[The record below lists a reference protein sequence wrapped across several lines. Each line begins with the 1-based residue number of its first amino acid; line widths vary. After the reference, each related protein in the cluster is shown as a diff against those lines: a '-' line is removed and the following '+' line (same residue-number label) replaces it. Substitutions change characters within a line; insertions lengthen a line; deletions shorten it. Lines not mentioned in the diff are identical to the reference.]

1 MKTIAMVV
9 ILYGKHFEESKT
21 LQSLIKFSHQL
32 DQLLIVNNGPESLDS
47 HDPFFMALSKKHKRV
62 EFENQIQNKP
72 LSWIYNDFINSID
85 ADYYALFDD
94 DTEINLDY
102 EIFLFQ
108 MTNIDLELPKII
120 SIIDKKQYY
129 PKLNE
134 QIISEHGL
142 IESGGE
148 LFSIGSGLIISN
160 KIKNTFK
167 KYNLEIFD
175 SRFALYGVDVSFFRR
190 LNKLG
195 RESFLIS
202 SQTFLNHSLSSVE
215 GMISKWRAKE
225 RLYDEV
231 LSIKYYR
238 SLPYLRFIK
247 LIFRHI
253 LNSNSSSIF
262 EMLKIYF
269 YGKHPRCNQIS
280 KYKKGENYVG

>member
-9 ILYGKHFEESKT
+9 ILYGKRFEESKT
-21 LQSLIKFSHQL
+21 LQSLMRFSHQL
-32 DQLLIVNNGPESLDS
+32 DQLLIVNNGPESLDN
-47 HDPFFMALSKKHKRV
+47 HDPFFMELSKKHKHV

-85 ADYYALFDD
+85 TDYYVLFDD

-102 EIFLFQ
+102 ESYLFQ
-108 MTNIDLELPKII
+108 MDNIDLELPRII
-120 SIIDKKQYY
+120 SIIDKRQYY

-134 QIISEHGL
+134 QIFSENSV
-142 IESGGE
+142 IESSGE
-148 LFSIGSGLIISN
+148 LFSIGSGLIVSN
-160 KIKNTFK
+160 KIKNTFER
-167 KYNLEIFD
+167 YNLELFD
-175 SRFALYGVDVSFFRR
+175 SRFALYGVDFSFFRR

-195 RESFLIS
+195 RDGFSIS

-238 SLPYLRFIK
+238 SLPYLRLLK
-247 LIFRHI
+247 LYFRKVYKFEFTNICIIFK
-253 LNSNSSSIF
+253 IF
-262 EMLKIYF
+262 KM
-269 YGKHPRCNQIS
+269 GKHPRCIMKN
-280 KYKKGENYVG
+280 GF

>member
-1 MKTIAMVV
+1 MDTIMKTIAMVV

-120 SIIDKKQYY
+120 SIVDEKQYY

-175 SRFALYGVDVSFFRR
+175 SRFALYGVDFSFFRR

-202 SQTFLNHSLSSVE
+202 SQTFLNHSLSRIE
-215 GMISKWRAKE
+215 EENTNPWRQKE

-231 LSIKYYR
+231 LSIKYY
-238 SLPYLRFIK
+238 SKYTLFNIIK
-247 LIFRHI
+247 LSFKKIKRKEYNDFFTVVYIYI
-253 LNSNSSSIF
+253 LGN
-262 EMLKIYF
+262 
-269 YGKHPRCNQIS
+269 HPRCKI
-280 KYKKGENYVG
+280 

>member
-120 SIIDKKQYY
+120 SIVDEKQYY

-175 SRFALYGVDVSFFRR
+175 SRFALYGVDFSFFRR

-202 SQTFLNHSLSSVE
+202 SQTFLNHSLSRIE
-215 GMISKWRAKE
+215 EENTNPWRQKE

-231 LSIKYYR
+231 LSIKYY
-238 SLPYLRFIK
+238 SKYTLFNIIK
-247 LIFRHI
+247 LSFKKIKRKEYNDFFTVVYIYI
-253 LNSNSSSIF
+253 LGN
-262 EMLKIYF
+262 
-269 YGKHPRCNQIS
+269 HPRCKI
-280 KYKKGENYVG
+280 